1 MLKGAFSTTTRL
13 LLFLGHRKA
22 QKNTENYIAVRFRGL
37 LWQNLV
43 VVLGCVFAN
52 TGALQ
57 PNTGA
62 LQPNAGALQPNAAT
76 LQPNTG
82 VLQPNAPVLQPNA
95 PVLQPNA
102 PVLPFN
108 AAEIFWERGYSAR
121 MAAFSVMH
129 GGIGGFSLGSMGAK
143 PA

>member
-1 MLKGAFSTTTRL
+1 
-13 LLFLGHRKA
+13 
-22 QKNTENYIAVRFRGL
+22 
-37 LWQNLV
+37 
-43 VVLGCVFAN
+43 
-52 TGALQ
+52 
-57 PNTGA
+57 